1 MKKICTLT
9 LMTIFIVSCSGFKD
23 AAKVLKNEKV
33 RTTDEF
39 LVKKKNPLQLPPNF
53 DEIPEPDSIIKKEKD
68 NDENKI
74 KKILKLPSDD
84 KNLTSQDSTIE
95 KSILREIQK

>member
-1 MKKICTLT
+1 MKKIFLFIFLFTL
-9 LMTIFIVSCSGFKD
+9 LSCQGFKD
-23 AAKVLKNEKV
+23 AGKVLKGEKV

-53 DEIPEPDSIIKKEKD
+53 DEVPEPDTINQD
-68 NDENKI
+68 NKNEEGDI
-74 KKILKLPSDD
+74 KKILKVPSQE
-84 KNLTSQDSTIE
+84 KVNSKKSSSIE

>member
-1 MKKICTLT
+1 MKKIFLFVFLSTL
-9 LMTIFIVSCSGFKD
+9 LSCQGFKD
-23 AAKVLKNEKV
+23 AGKVLKGEKV

-53 DEIPEPDSIIKKEKD
+53 DEVPEPDTINQD
-68 NDENKI
+68 NKNEEGDI
-74 KKILKLPSDD
+74 KKILKVPSQ
-84 KNLTSQDSTIE
+84 KKVNSKKSSSIE

>member
-1 MKKICTLT
+1 MKKIFLFIFLSTL
-9 LMTIFIVSCSGFKD
+9 LSCQGLKD
-23 AAKVLKNEKV
+23 AGKVLKGEKV

-53 DEIPEPDSIIKKEKD
+53 DKVPEPDTINQD
-68 NDENKI
+68 NKNEEGDI
-74 KKILKLPSDD
+74 KKILKVPSQE
-84 KNLTSQDSTIE
+84 KVNSKKSSSIE

>member
-1 MKKICTLT
+1 MKKIYFLLIVLFTL
-9 LMTIFIVSCSGFKD
+9 FSCGGLKD
-23 AAKVLKNEKV
+23 AGKVLKNEKV

-53 DEIPEPDSIIKKEKD
+53 DEVPEPDTISNNEK
-68 NDENKI
+68 NDTEEI
-74 KKILKLPSDD
+74 KKILKVPSEK
-84 KNLTSQDSTIE
+84 KNKKQGSSSIE

>member
-1 MKKICTLT
+1 MKKIFLLIILSTL
-9 LMTIFIVSCSGFKD
+9 LSCQGFKD
-23 AAKVLKNEKV
+23 AGKVLKGEKV

-53 DEIPEPDSIIKKEKD
+53 DEVPEPDTINQD
-68 NDENKI
+68 NKNEEGDI
-74 KKILKLPSDD
+74 KKILKVPSQE
-84 KNLTSQDSTIE
+84 KVNSKKSSSIE

>member
-1 MKKICTLT
+1 MKKIFLFVFLSTL
-9 LMTIFIVSCSGFKD
+9 LSCQGFKD
-23 AAKVLKNEKV
+23 AGKVLKGEKV

-53 DEIPEPDSIIKKEKD
+53 DEVPEPDTINQD
-68 NDENKI
+68 NKNEECDI
-74 KKILKLPSDD
+74 KKILKVPSQ
-84 KNLTSQDSTIE
+84 KKVNSKKSSSIE

>member
-1 MKKICTLT
+1 MKKIFLFIFLSTL
-9 LMTIFIVSCSGFKD
+9 LSCQGFKD
-23 AAKVLKNEKV
+23 AGKVLKGEKV

-53 DEIPEPDSIIKKEKD
+53 DEVPEPDTINQD
-68 NDENKI
+68 NKNEEGDI
-74 KKILKLPSDD
+74 KKILKVPSQE
-84 KNLTSQDSTIE
+84 KVNSKKSSSIE

>member
-1 MKKICTLT
+1 MKKIFLFIFLSTL
-9 LMTIFIVSCSGFKD
+9 LSCQGLKD
-23 AAKVLKNEKV
+23 AGQVLKGEKV

-53 DEIPEPDSIIKKEKD
+53 DEVPEPDTINQD
-68 NDENKI
+68 NKNEEGDI
-74 KKILKLPSDD
+74 KKILKVPSQE
-84 KNLTSQDSTIE
+84 KVNSKKSSSIE

>member
-1 MKKICTLT
+1 MKKIFLFVFLSTL
-9 LMTIFIVSCSGFKD
+9 LSCQGFKD
-23 AAKVLKNEKV
+23 AGKVLKGEKV

-53 DEIPEPDSIIKKEKD
+53 DEVPEPDTINQD
-68 NDENKI
+68 NKNEEGDI
-74 KKILKLPSDD
+74 KKILKVPSQE
-84 KNLTSQDSTIE
+84 KVNSKKSSSIE